1 MEIQI
6 QIQPCSNLDMKE
18 LASFTFNALQAAPES
33 RSEER
38 TMKRVEGY
46 LQEIWD
52 YGKAVILTA
61 RAGGRLVGWLC
72 LWEVS
77 TDMMYIDSWDP
88 VVHPDFEE
96 DEVASALIKKSI
108 EYTRTQGRKRLEI
121 FLMGMTDDMQP
132 RYKKYQTWYESQG
145 MLQGGKWAYMVADL
159 TTIKSGDELLPQGF
173 TLRPLVAVS
182 NDEIYGCYYETFMA
196 SGDRRFLDQTD
207 EQRRGN
213 FEVFFDRSKRIE
225 EDASLLLYYGEHI
238 AGFIIITFIE
248 EGGFINGIGIHPN
261 YRRRGLGKTLMLSS
275 MKRAAKN
282 GMKTLI
288 LEVDIDNYGAINLY
302 RRVGFKKTQGS
313 ISHVWK
319 AEETR

>member
-1 MEIQI
+1 MEIQTRI
-6 QIQPCSNLDMKE
+6 QNCSNLDTKE

-33 RSEER
+33 RSEDR
-38 TMKRVEGY
+38 TMKKVEGY

-52 YGKAVILTA
+52 YGKSVILTA
-61 RAGGRLVGWLC
+61 HSEGRLVGWLC

-77 TDMMYIDSWDP
+77 TDMMYIDSWNP
-88 VVHPDFEE
+88 VVHPDFDE

-108 EYTRTQGRKRLEI
+108 EYTRKQGRKRLEI

-132 RYKKYQTWYESQG
+132 RYEKYRTWYESHG
-145 MLQGGKWAYMVADL
+145 MAQGGKWAYMVADL
-159 TTIKSGDELLPQGF
+159 TTLESGEGLLPQGF

-196 SGDRRFLDQTD
+196 SGDSRFLDQTD

-213 FEVFFDRSKRIE
+213 FEVFFSRSERIE
-225 EDASLLLYYGEHI
+225 EDASLLLYYGEQI
-238 AGFIIITFIE
+238 VGFIIIIFIK
-248 EGGFINGIGIHPN
+248 EGGFINGIGIHPDF
-261 YRRRGLGKTLMLSS
+261 RRRGLGKALMLSS

-282 GMKTLI
+282 GMKTMI
-288 LEVDIDNYGAINLY
+288 LEVDIDNYRAINLY